1 MRLSRQLF
9 SYGLIGVFTNGV
21 IYGCYL
27 GLTALDVAPW
37 LAMTIC
43 YVSGV
48 LLSYLLNGRLTFRQG
63 AGFDATL
70 LRFVLAYVAGYGFN
84 FAGLRLGVEVLG
96 LPHQGVQ
103 FVLILLTA
111 ALLFVFLKFW
121 VFPSASA
128 PS

>member
-1 MRLSRQLF
+1 MSLSRQVF
-9 SYGLIGVFTNGV
+9 SYGLIGVLTNGML
-21 IYGCYL
+21 YGCYL
-27 GLTALDVAPW
+27 GLTTLDFAPS

-43 YVSGV
+43 YVGGIV
-48 LLSYLLNGRLTFRQG
+48 LSYLLNGRLTFRHG

-70 LRFVLAYVAGYGFN
+70 LRFILAYVVGYGFN
-84 FAGLRLGVEVLG
+84 LAGLRFGVSVMG

-111 ALLFVFLKFW
+111 ALLFVLQKFW
-121 VFPSASA
+121 VFSSASA